1 MRLTT
6 AQRVQID
13 RLLLAR
19 EERLVRVYAIETEIG
34 RILGQPYPFPLPPE
48 TLPSQ
53 RTGNRRKSK

>member
-19 EERLVRVYAIETEIG
+19 EERLARVHAIETEIG
-34 RILGQPYPFPLPPE
+34 RILGQPYPLPPPPE

-53 RTGNRRKSK
+53 RARNRRR

>member
-19 EERLVRVYAIETEIG
+19 EERLVRVHAIETEIG
-34 RILGQPYPFPLPPE
+34 RILGEPYPFPPPPE

-53 RTGNRRKSK
+53 RPAKRRR